1 MRGDRGEE
9 SSSDRVDG
17 GDAGRQS
24 DDLGGSARGEA
35 GEGVLTLICLKCGN
49 EYYASEDGPPTDLTC
64 EKCGSTVFREFF
76 SAAENDEASSD
87 FRETTERDLD
97 TDDPEGDTLP
107 GDLIDL
113 ERGP

>member
-1 MRGDRGEE
+1 MRGERGEE
-9 SSSDRVDG
+9 SSSEQSVASR
-17 GDAGRQS
+17 GRQHTE
-24 DDLGGSARGEA
+24 DPAAGAAGEA
-35 GEGVLTLICLKCGN
+35 SDGVLTLICLKCGN
-49 EYYASEDGPPTDLTC
+49 EYYASEDGPPAGLTC

-76 SAAENDEASSD
+76 SAAEDDEASRD

-97 TDDPEGDTLP
+97 SDDPEGDTLP

>member
-9 SSSDRVDG
+9 SGSDRAGADR
-17 GDAGRQS
+17 GRQHA
-24 DDLGGSARGEA
+24 DEVAANAGGEA
-35 GEGVLTLICLKCGN
+35 SDGVLTLICLKCGN
-49 EYYASEDGPPTDLTC
+49 EYYASEDGPPAALTC
-64 EKCGSTVFREFF
+64 EKCGSTVFREFY
-76 SAAENDEASSD
+76 SAASSDEASRD

-97 TDDPEGDTLP
+97 SDDPEGDTLP

>member
-9 SSSDRVDG
+9 GTSDRSGADH
-17 GDAGRQS
+17 GRQHA
-24 DDLGGSARGEA
+24 DDVGASAGGEA
-35 GEGVLTLICLKCGN
+35 SDGVLTLICLTCGN
-49 EYYASEDGPPTDLTC
+49 EYYASQDGPPADLTC

-76 SAAENDEASSD
+76 SAAESDEVSRD

-97 TDDPEGDTLP
+97 ADDAEGDTLP

-113 ERGP
+113 ERGL